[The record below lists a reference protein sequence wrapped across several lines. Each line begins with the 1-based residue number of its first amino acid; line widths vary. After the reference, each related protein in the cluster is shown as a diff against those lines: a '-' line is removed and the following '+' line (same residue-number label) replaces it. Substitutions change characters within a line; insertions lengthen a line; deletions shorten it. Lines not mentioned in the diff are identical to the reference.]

1 MLLIIALFT
10 IFPFGPKAIAFYG
23 FYVAK
28 ADTKFYNQASQ
39 VVIAR
44 DGNQTVLTMANDFQG
59 EVEDFALFV
68 PVPTVMKEKQVC
80 GVLLSLKLLKD

>member
-1 MLLIIALFT
+1 
-10 IFPFGPKAIAFYG
+10 
-23 FYVAK
+23 
-28 ADTKFYNQASQ
+28 
-39 VVIAR
+39 
-44 DGNQTVLTMANDFQG
+44 MANDFQG